1 MNLAKSEYY
10 LAFFFGAW
18 RGGRLRDRRIR
29 SRARHPSWSAAVA
42 YGLATGIVQLATGA
56 DHGVGSD
63 SGNCDT
69 AAQHCKFFFNKVTTI
84 GATWS
89 IVGDFYAIL
98 ARYEA

>member
-1 MNLAKSEYY
+1 MLERIYRF
-10 LAFFFGAW
+10 LDELGEVGVLTGASARELVGGGW
-18 RGGRLRDRRIR
+18 R
-29 SRARHPSWSAAVA
+29 AAGDA
-42 YGLATGIVQLATGA
+42 HGLASGIVQLATGA
-56 DHGVGSD
+56 DDDVGSD

-69 AAQHCKFFFNKVTTI
+69 AAQHCKFFFNKVTTT